1 MSRQPRSAR
10 DTGGNAISLLV
21 SQERAYSLSA
31 KEGWFQMVD
40 TPAREQPPAKTIK
53 QLSAIGDDERLRYD
67 ELRAVWHANLGPIQT
82 PQLAQVHEHLWE
94 IVDSNRQDGDRV
106 KGAASIDAH
115 PGLGKTTIAVA
126 FGRDFHRRQLELYGE
141 ASTSGD
147 QRIPVV
153 YLALTG
159 TTTMWTLNS
168 MLCRFYAHPGAE
180 SGNATQLAGRA
191 ADCVLSCDTKLV
203 IIDDVHLLDMNRR
216 DSRAVANH
224 FKWLANQFPATF
236 VFVGVGLADR
246 GLLTEGLGLADA
258 AYAQTGRRWTPLT
271 VAPFEVHTEGG
282 RETWRRL
289 LLGIEQMLVLA
300 NKHHGMVADDLADYL
315 YARSTGHFASLMT
328 LVTRGCH
335 RAIKSGEER
344 LTAKLLDRVRND
356 AAAEQARQELMA
368 AFGAGRLTARPRARG
383 AKVMDTGTSRSGNSS
398 LASGKRRRR
407 PRS

>member
-53 QLSAIGDDERLRYD
+53 QLSAMGDDERLRYD
-67 ELRAVWHANLGPIQT
+67 ELRAVWHANLGPIET
-82 PQLAQVHEHLWE
+82 PQLLQVHEHLWE
-94 IVDSNRQDGDRV
+94 VVDSNRQDGDRV

-126 FGRDFHRRQLELYGE
+126 FGRDFHRRQVELYGE
-141 ASTSGD
+141 DSTSGD
-147 QRIPVV
+147 QRIPVA

-246 GLLTEGLGLADA
+246 SLLTEGLGLADA
-258 AYAQTGRRWTPLT
+258 AYAQTGRRWTRLT
-271 VAPFEVHTEGG
+271 VAPFEVHPNA
-282 RETWRRL
+282 
-289 LLGIEQMLVLA
+289 IFPA
-300 NKHHGMVADDLADYL
+300 
-315 YARSTGHFASLMT
+315 ARS
-328 LVTRGCH
+328 
-335 RAIKSGEER
+335 
-344 LTAKLLDRVRND
+344 
-356 AAAEQARQELMA
+356 
-368 AFGAGRLTARPRARG
+368 ARPPA
-383 AKVMDTGTSRSGNSS
+383 
-398 LASGKRRRR
+398 
-407 PRS
+407 P